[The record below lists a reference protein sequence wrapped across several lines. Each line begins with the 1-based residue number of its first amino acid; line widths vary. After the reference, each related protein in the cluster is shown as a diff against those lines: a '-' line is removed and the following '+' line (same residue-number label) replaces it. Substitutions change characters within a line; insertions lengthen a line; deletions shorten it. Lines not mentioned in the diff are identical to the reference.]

1 MTINNNYHINIQ
13 SIPPYPKKMWKELLY
28 TMLTI
33 LEEQKEFSFKNCI
46 LTLIV
51 VKDNDMIFHNHEQM
65 NAFGPTNIL
74 SFPEEDTQTF
84 YGKTKNNIQKHK
96 TNLGT
101 LILSSQTLMRES
113 FLYGQNPQEHVIRL
127 LCHGLAHLLGYD
139 HGDEMWELT
148 DFIENEMQ
156 KKQFKYSFIPTWS
169 L

>member
-1 MTINNNYHINIQ
+1 MKKKNNYHINIQ
-13 SIPPYPKKMWKELLY
+13 SFPPYPKKMWQELLY
-28 TMLTI
+28 LMLQI
-33 LEEQKEFSFKNCI
+33 LEEKKDFSFKNCI
-46 LTLIV
+46 LNLIV
-51 VKDNDMIFHNHEQM
+51 VKDNDMLYYNHEQM
-65 NAFGPTNIL
+65 NAYGPTNIL
-74 SFPEEDTQTF
+74 SFPEEEMQIF
-84 YGKTKNNIQKHK
+84 YGKTKNIIKKQKI
-96 TNLGT
+96 NLGT

-156 KKQFKYSFIPTWS
+156 KQYLTYSFIPTWS